1 MPLEIPG
8 YISFTLKL
16 GNKSLPVEAFVLPHL
31 GPDAMLIDKSI
42 MKSFCA
48 KLEWAAE
55 RFSFQDSNVTTPATH
70 MRRPLESKYCPAI
83 TQTSGGKII
92 SSWVSKKCIIPAA
105 HEASIRVFSTAQPQ
119 KHTLALMEPR
129 IVSAN
134 TLEGIPQD
142 EIWQT
147 LIVAR
152 IVTHWCIKTK
162 SALVCVLCFFPF
174 ILDVKLVG

>member
-55 RFSFQDSNVTTPATH
+55 RSHF
-70 MRRPLESKYCPAI
+70 
-83 TQTSGGKII
+83 KI
-92 SSWVSKKCIIPAA
+92 VML
-105 HEASIRVFSTAQPQ
+105 QPQ
-119 KHTLALMEPR
+119 QLT
-129 IVSAN
+129 
-134 TLEGIPQD
+134 
-142 EIWQT
+142 
-147 LIVAR
+147 
-152 IVTHWCIKTK
+152 
-162 SALVCVLCFFPF
+162 
-174 ILDVKLVG
+174 